1 MWENGWEADLDNME
15 ELDGFIE
22 SHPGLRGLKQTNPN
36 FSKTPSY
43 FYQALITLGIIHR
56 IDKHKKNL
64 GVFYIKSLII
74 LEQRFTVLNCVSP
87 PPNSSIFTYRKYP

>member
-1 MWENGWEADLDNME
+1 MRGRLDNME

-22 SHPGLRGLKQTNPN
+22 SHPGLRELKQTNPN

-56 IDKHKKNL
+56 IDKHKKKFR
-64 GVFYIKSLII
+64 GVLYKI
-74 LEQRFTVLNCVSP
+74 
-87 PPNSSIFTYRKYP
+87 PNNS